1 MCWCRGGRIHE
12 KNKIKKRHNNFQGR
26 GFCVAFL
33 ILKGPEFIIKVK
45 NKAVYIKKTKKKK
58 NTQTFLFHILNMSKL
73 KRLEY
78 KQDYLLRLLN
88 CSSLFLFS

>member
-45 NKAVYIKKTKKKK
+45 NKAVYIKKTKKNPDISFSHFKHVEAQK
-58 NTQTFLFHILNMSKL
+58 TGIQAGLPAKAAKL
-73 KRLEY
+73 L
-78 KQDYLLRLLN
+78 
-88 CSSLFLFS
+88 